1 MKNNRNPNPPSSIPH
16 SSSSFSEKT
25 LVEDFIIQK
34 LTKFGWKYVP
44 PEELDRESL
53 DEPLLVFNLIENVR
67 KINEE
72 ELGEEEIKN
81 LLNELRFA
89 GTGHEGVKRILNFF
103 KFGVPVKFEKD
114 KVLRYIKLFDYENIK
129 NNEFIVTNQISFKGK
144 EKIRNDIV
152 LFVNG
157 IPLVNIECK
166 DPTKPGVSWVNAYR
180 QIKNYEKLVPELY
193 KYIQIGVAAESIFK
207 YFPIVPWQ
215 EDVNVYEWKDEEGGK
230 NKSQPP
236 SPIPHSSFSLLRP
249 STLLDIIRNFLFF
262 RIEHGNATK
271 VIARYMQ
278 YRAAN
283 KIVKRVKENLS
294 PSSSIP
300 HPSFPKT
307 RGLIW
312 HWQGSGKTLT
322 MIFAAHKLYYDETLE
337 NPTIFF
343 IVDRIELEDQL
354 LREFNALDIKKP
366 EVIDSVESLKDVL
379 RFDNYKGRR
388 DIFITLIHKF
398 RKNELSEVEK
408 EMKRVSLTQETLM
421 TRRNVICFIDEGHRT
436 QYGILA
442 AEMKNILKN
451 AFFFAFTG
459 TPLSKKDRN
468 TYMEFSYPPEELYL
482 DRYFIVDSIND
493 GFTVK
498 IVYKPRLEKEVHLRK
513 EELET
518 FLKLE
523 QEEIPEDLKEIVDK
537 KVRKRISKIKVFFEN
552 PERIEKI
559 AKDIAEH
566 FKENVNGKF
575 KAMVVVGS
583 RKACW
588 FYFKELLKYLPAD
601 YIEVVM
607 TASETENKKYI
618 RDYVS
623 LVREKYP
630 GEDIRDKLKEVITKF
645 KEEENPKIL
654 IVTDMLLT
662 GFDAPIL
669 QVMYLDKPLKEH
681 RLLQAI
687 ARTNRPYK
695 DLKEAGI
702 IIDYVGILKEFKKA
716 FEIYSGEDI
725 KGAILNYKSLEEEFE
740 KILNEIFKSFRDI
753 PRDFERET
761 LLKAIEVITLD
772 KKTEEE
778 FVKKYRK
785 LRKLYEILGSREIK
799 LKYLEEYKWLS
810 GVYTYYM
817 KMVRRES
824 EVTPHVKK
832 YFEKTIKLIHETI
845 EIEEIDKTLPVFEF
859 GAEFLKKL
867 EEKVKSKKEKAANIL
882 FMLQKLILVEKHK
895 NPVYGS
901 LVDRVERLVKMWR
914 QKKKDYERL
923 SVEGERI
930 WKDMNKLLER
940 RESLGMDNMEYAM
953 LLYLE
958 ERMRKEGWR
967 MGEKEIV
974 KEIKELSLR
983 IKKITFPGWVNQI
996 TVKKE
1001 VGREVRRFV
1010 RKLKAKYGFAMEEME
1025 KIYEELFRKVVD
1037 YGE

>member
-1 MKNNRNPNPPSSIPH
+1 
-16 SSSSFSEKT
+16 
-25 LVEDFIIQK
+25 
-34 LTKFGWKYVP
+34 
-44 PEELDRESL
+44 
-53 DEPLLVFNLIENVR
+53 
-67 KINEE
+67 
-72 ELGEEEIKN
+72 
-81 LLNELRFA
+81 
-89 GTGHEGVKRILNFF
+89 
-103 KFGVPVKFEKD
+103 
-114 KVLRYIKLFDYENIK
+114 
-129 NNEFIVTNQISFKGK
+129 
-144 EKIRNDIV
+144 
-152 LFVNG
+152 
-157 IPLVNIECK
+157 
-166 DPTKPGVSWVNAYR
+166 
-180 QIKNYEKLVPELY
+180 
-193 KYIQIGVAAESIFK
+193 
-207 YFPIVPWQ
+207 
-215 EDVNVYEWKDEEGGK
+215 
-230 NKSQPP
+230 
-236 SPIPHSSFSLLRP
+236 
-249 STLLDIIRNFLFF
+249 
-262 RIEHGNATK
+262 
-271 VIARYMQ
+271 
-278 YRAAN
+278 
-283 KIVKRVKENLS
+283 
-294 PSSSIP
+294 
-300 HPSFPKT
+300 
-307 RGLIW
+307 
-312 HWQGSGKTLT
+312 
-322 MIFAAHKLYYDETLE
+322 MIFAAHKLYYEETLE

-343 IVDRIELEDQL
+343 IVDRIELEEQL

-366 EVIDSVESLKDVL
+366 EVIDSIKSLKDVL

-421 TRRNVICFIDEGHRT
+421 TRKNVICFIDEGHRT

-498 IVYKPRLEKEVHLRK
+498 IVYKPRLEKEVHLKK

-523 QEEIPEDLKEIVDK
+523 QEEIPEDLKQIVDK

-566 FKENVNGKF
+566 FKENVDSKF
-575 KAMVVVGS
+575 KAMVVAGS

-588 FYFKELLKYLPAD
+588 LYFTELLKYLPED

-618 RDYVS
+618 RDYVN
-623 LVREKYP
+623 LIRDKYP
-630 GEDIRDKLKEVITKF
+630 GQDIRDKLKEIITRF
-645 KEEENPKIL
+645 KEEEKPKIL

-687 ARTNRPYK
+687 ARTNRPYR

-716 FEIYSGEDI
+716 FEIYSKEDI
-725 KGAILNYKSLEEEFE
+725 KGAILDYESLEEEFE
-740 KILNEIFKSFRDI
+740 KILNEIFKIFKDV
-753 PRDFERET
+753 PKNFERET
-761 LLKAIEVITLD
+761 LLKAIEVITLS
-772 KKTEEE
+772 KKIEEE

-810 GVYTYYM
+810 GVYTYYI

-824 EVTPHVKK
+824 EVTPYVKK

-882 FMLQKLILVEKHK
+882 FTLQKLILVEKHK
-895 NPVYGS
+895 NPVYES

-923 SVEGERI
+923 SIEGEQI
-930 WKDMNKLLER
+930 WKDMNKLFER

-958 ERMRKEGWR
+958 ERMRKGGWGRKDEEGG
-967 MGEKEIV
+967 MEKEGIV
-974 KEIKELSLR
+974 NEIKKLSDK

-996 TVKKE
+996 TIKKE

-1010 RKLKAKYGFAMEEME
+1010 RKLKAKYGFTMEEME
-1025 KIYEELFRKVVD
+1025 KIYEELFRRIVE
-1037 YGE
+1037 YEG